1 MSFETYVRSIDILL
15 VEDNPGDVRLTKET
29 LKNSKIHNNVIV
41 VNNGE
46 EALTYLYRRDKYRN
60 AVRPDLILLDLNLP
74 KKGGIEVLAKVK
86 EDPDLKHIPIVVLTS
101 SKAEEDIL
109 KTYNLHANCY
119 VTKPIVLEQF
129 CTVVNT
135 IESFWLS
142 IVKLPKDGAE
152 GSVTKSEE

>member
-1 MSFETYVRSIDILL
+1 MSSETYVRCIDILL

-29 LKNSKIHNNVIV
+29 LKNSKIHNNVNV
-41 VNNGE
+41 VTNGD
-46 EALTYLYRRDKYRN
+46 EALAYLYRRDKYLN

-74 KKGGIEVLAKVK
+74 KKGGQEVLAQIK
-86 EDPDLKHIPIVVLTS
+86 EDPELKHIPIVILTS

-119 VTKPIVLEQF
+119 VSKPVVLEQF

-142 IVKLPKDGAE
+142 IVKLPKGVH
-152 GSVTKSEE
+152 GSATINRR

>member
-86 EDPDLKHIPIVVLTS
+86 EDPELKHIPIVVLTS

>member
-1 MSFETYVRSIDILL
+1 MVS
-15 VEDNPGDVRLTKET
+15 NGD
-29 LKNSKIHNNVIV
+29 
-41 VNNGE
+41 
-46 EALTYLYRRDKYRN
+46 EALAYLYRRDKYLN

-74 KKGGIEVLAKVK
+74 KKGGQEVLAQIK
-86 EDPDLKHIPIVVLTS
+86 EDPELKHIPIVILTS

-119 VTKPIVLEQF
+119 VSKPVVLEQF

-142 IVKLPKDGAE
+142 IVTLPRGVYQSANINRL
-152 GSVTKSEE
+152 